1 MFMVQA
7 TRRLIGALAFV
18 SLSAHAAVGTITEQ
32 VNSPPQIQ
40 RAKTTLTGAK
50 GTGVEMSDAINT
62 RAGKVGIVF
71 EDQTKVQ
78 VNENSKLVI
87 DEFVYDPKNK
97 DAGKLALNMASGTVR
112 YASGAIAHA
121 NPNKVA
127 INTPTATVAVRGTD
141 FTATVDELGA
151 STFILLPSCPR
162 RDMLPDEIE
171 RLCKIGRIDVVNDAG
186 TVTLDEAFQATKV
199 TARNISPTKP
209 ITLHLTEDAISDILI
224 LAPPQEIKA
233 AQKQQAA
240 DKLPAESALSQDFLK
255 GVDLSSVLVA
265 ENNQVYS
272 NALERNLLNQD
283 FLESMLQIM
292 NDQLAAE
299 FGNLLALPK
308 NQLLPDY
315 KKSSGVEAT
324 VDAISVQLC
333 RSDANANTSCV
344 TTPKGQNATVTQTQ
358 SGNVTITNRINAG
371 GNTFITT
378 KQN

>member
-1 MFMVQA
+1 MVQA

-18 SLSAHAAVGTITEQ
+18 SLSAYAAVGTITEQ

-50 GTGVEMSDAINT
+50 GTGVDMADSINT

-71 EDQTKVQ
+71 TDDTKVQ
-78 VNENSKLVI
+78 INENSKLVI

-112 YASGAIAHA
+112 YASGAIAHN

-171 RLCKIGRIDVVNDAG
+171 RLCKTGRIDVVNDAG

-199 TARNISPTKP
+199 TARNIAPTRP
-209 ITLHLTEDAISDILI
+209 ITLHLTEDAISNILI

-240 DKLPAESALSQDFLK
+240 DKQPEQTALSQDFLK
-255 GVDLSSVLVA
+255 GVDLSSVLAA
-265 ENNQVYS
+265 ENTQIYS

-283 FLESMLQIM
+283 FLANILQLM

-299 FGNLLALPK
+299 FGNLLAQPK

-315 KKSSGVEAT
+315 RASTGVVAT

-344 TTPKGQNATVTQTQ
+344 TTPKGQNSTVIQTQ